1 MVSKNLGQI
10 LIERDVITQPQLD
23 LALTMQKVERGKYLG
38 QILFEMGVPQEEI
51 NKALDFFDKRKP
63 IGQILIDLK
72 SITPQQLEEV
82 LEKQKELR
90 KKGIRKPLGML
101 MVELGY
107 TSYDGSMRALS
118 KYFIMPA
125 VSLEKFTPSLV
136 LQKAVGERY
145 ARKQGVV
152 VLQNSANTIKLAL
165 AEPTV
170 FIMEELKKALPMGKR
185 IEFYLANPYDVETCL
200 KRKMGASAMTQYIL
214 PS

>member
-10 LIERDVITQPQLD
+10 LVEKNVINQAQLD
-23 LALTMQKVERGKYLG
+23 LALSRQRMEKGKYLG
-38 QILFEMGVPQEEI
+38 QILFEMGVPQDEI
-51 NKALDFFDKRKP
+51 NKALDSFDKRRRF
-63 IGQILIDLK
+63 GQILVDLK
-72 SITPQQLEEV
+72 FITPQQLEEV

-118 KYFIMPA
+118 QYFIMPA
-125 VSLEKFTPSLV
+125 VSLGKFTPSLV

-145 ARKQGVV
+145 ARKQGIV
-152 VLQNSANTIKLAL
+152 VLQNSLDTIKLAL

-200 KRKMGASAMTQYIL
+200 KRKMGASAITK
-214 PS
+214 